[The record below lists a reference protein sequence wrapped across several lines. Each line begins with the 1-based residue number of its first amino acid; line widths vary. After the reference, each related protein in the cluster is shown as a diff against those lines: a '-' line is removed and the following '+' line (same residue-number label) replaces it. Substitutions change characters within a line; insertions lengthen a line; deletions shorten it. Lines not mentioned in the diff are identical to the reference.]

1 MGQFPNLK
9 NAPSVEAVLEL
20 RVRLSAPFSA
30 EKAAKFGERMKSA
43 FPKSAD
49 LRFVAATVSFGDE
62 AGVAPSSTVSQIGV
76 RLESEDGKSV
86 VQAKADGLALSRLAP
101 YQSWESLIAQLQ
113 GVWPAYVDTFAPQV
127 VTRIGV
133 RFINKIILGT
143 GPVDLDDLLVAGPK
157 IPNGLPQSFIQFS
170 SNVVVPMSDQRAA
183 VSISQASEIVPSGP
197 GMGFNVILDIDA
209 FSEEPHDTNDSGVW
223 NRLEDL
229 RTIKNMAF
237 FGSIKPETLARFQ

>member
-1 MGQFPNLK
+1 M
-9 NAPSVEAVLEL
+9 
-20 RVRLSAPFSA
+20 
-30 EKAAKFGERMKSA
+30 
-43 FPKSAD
+43 
-49 LRFVAATVSFGDE
+49 
-62 AGVAPSSTVSQIGV
+62 
-76 RLESEDGKSV
+76 
-86 VQAKADGLALSRLAP
+86 
-101 YQSWESLIAQLQ
+101 
-113 GVWPAYVDTFAPQV
+113 
-127 VTRIGV
+127 TRIGV

-237 FGSIKPETLARFQ
+237 FGSIKPETLARFQSPPVRLVRQQGPWR